1 MKTRVSLK
9 GCAYNCSSLL
19 KVGSSKKEALKNL
32 VFWMFFIDNMEQ
44 NCLEGMSLNIR
55 DYAIIKV
62 VQATTTKEIL
72 DMVRLGLHNAH
83 ACPLSQ

>member
-1 MKTRVSLK
+1 
-9 GCAYNCSSLL
+9 
-19 KVGSSKKEALKNL
+19 
-32 VFWMFFIDNMEQ
+32 MFFIDNMEQ
-44 NCLEGMSLNIR
+44 NSLEGMSLNIR